1 MSVLIG
7 TDTVTSIA
15 RHVIMP
21 TITDQIY
28 NSNILLYRLMR
39 ANKRVIGGGTQ
50 IEVPQLYADFGTGSA
65 YQGFE
70 TLVTTPHD
78 TVKNL
83 VFDWK
88 QYYVT
93 WAVDGLT
100 LIKTDSADA
109 IANLLTLQSQQAYMR
124 MGEILAAGL
133 FGDGVT
139 TGLGTK
145 ELDGIR
151 GAVGNASVGNAN
163 YGGISRSTNTWH
175 VSQIDATASA
185 LSFSRMRT
193 NLIGPATIGGYHP
206 TIILSG
212 QTNYNRHW
220 LLHTSTTG
228 YSNVNNRQPAGHDE
242 LLASAGFTN
251 LLFDNIPHVV
261 DSHVHSDAYMYAL
274 NENVLQWVVS
284 PRADFYLEDF
294 QKPVNQD
301 AMVATLLF
309 AGNLISQSSRLHAA
323 LTGING

>member
-1 MSVLIG
+1 MAVIG

-28 NSNILLYRLMR
+28 NSNVLLYRLMR

-50 IEVPQLYADFGTGSA
+50 IEVPQLYADFGTGGA
-65 YQGFE
+65 YRGFE
-70 TLVTTPHD
+70 QLTVTPQD
-78 TVKNL
+78 TVRNL

-109 IANLLTLQSQQAYMR
+109 IANLLSLQSQQAYMR
-124 MGEILAAGL
+124 MAEILAVGL

-139 TGLGTK
+139 TGAGTK
-145 ELDGIR
+145 EIDGIR
-151 GAVGNASVGNAN
+151 GAVGNASVGNTS
-163 YGGISRSTNTWH
+163 YGGLSRSTHTWH
-175 VSQIDATASA
+175 RSQIVSTSTT
-185 LSFSRMRT
+185 LSFNGMRT
-193 NLIGPATIGGYHP
+193 QLIGPATIGGYHP
-206 TIILSG
+206 TIILSD

-220 LLHTSTTG
+220 LLHTSSTG
-228 YSNVNNRQPAGHDE
+228 YSNQQVRQPGGHDE

-261 DSHVHSDAYMYAL
+261 DSHSPAAHMFAL

-301 AMVATLLF
+301 AMVATLLW

-323 LTGING
+323 YTNLTA